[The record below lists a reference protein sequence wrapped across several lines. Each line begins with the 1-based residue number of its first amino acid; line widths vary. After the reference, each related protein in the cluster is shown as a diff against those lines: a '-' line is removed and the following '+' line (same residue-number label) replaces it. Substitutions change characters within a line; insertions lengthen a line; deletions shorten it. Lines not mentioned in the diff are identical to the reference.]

1 MMTFLSLMAP
11 RAGVYY
17 AAPPTESFG
26 PKILREGNLAED
38 ENLYNPTS
46 SRYDLSSIVDLIATV
61 ARSRGPKVLE
71 CLRCIKQGLIMY
83 KVNDPRLL
91 LGDERKALP

>member
-1 MMTFLSLMAP
+1 MPS
-11 RAGVYY
+11 
-17 AAPPTESFG
+17 TESFG
-26 PKILREGNLAED
+26 PKIRGEGNLAED

-61 ARSRGPKVLE
+61 AQSPGPNVLKG
-71 CLRCIKQGLIMY
+71 LRCIKQGLKMH